1 MVVVHDTEINR
12 RVLRCGKGF
21 TKVPRQIRNHRHS
34 NHQTIDS
41 MNSHT
46 NQLLTPFEN
55 AIVRLHRRY
64 LMGDNYRAAA
74 RLVIRAKLQFK
85 FTLVRA
91 LQQQLD
97 TFTPEPRCVVCKC
110 NNTRTNNETCH
121 DHE

>member
-1 MVVVHDTEINR
+1 MVVVHDTEING
-12 RVLRCGKGF
+12 RVLQSGKSF
-21 TKVPRQIRNHRHS
+21 AKVPRQIRNHRHS

-41 MNSHT
+41 MN
-46 NQLLTPFEN
+46 QLLTPFEN

-64 LMGDNYRAAA
+64 LVGDNYRAAA

-97 TFTPEPRCVVCKC
+97 TFTPEPRCVVCNC
-110 NNTRTNNETCH
+110 RNTRTNNETCH